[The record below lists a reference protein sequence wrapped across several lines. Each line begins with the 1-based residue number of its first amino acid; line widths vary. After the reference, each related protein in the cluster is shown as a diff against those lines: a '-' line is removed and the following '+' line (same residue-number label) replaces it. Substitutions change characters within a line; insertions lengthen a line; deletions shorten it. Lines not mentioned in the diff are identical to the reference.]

1 MSMLKPH
8 QTNALELNNRNLISE
23 IRVLKVP
30 LLIVLILGTS
40 SPRCQM
46 SLNVNLAIRG
56 IKIERAET
64 IY

>member
-30 LLIVLILGTS
+30 LLIVLLVTHWG
-40 SPRCQM
+40 QA
-46 SLNVNLAIRG
+46 LLDV
-56 IKIERAET
+56 K
-64 IY
+64 

>member
-46 SLNVNLAIRG
+46 SLNVNLAIG
-56 IKIERAET
+56 V
-64 IY
+64 